1 MMRPF
6 LILALPLGLHCAVLA
21 PGSAAAEIT
30 QPDCAT
36 LVAWA
41 GSTDFREVQTLNP
54 STVLGFPTA
63 FLGEE
68 MVAIYGK
75 TGPEF
80 TAEDVAQDRPHATA
94 GPHTVHKATRKNPAG
109 NE

>member
-68 MVAIYGK
+68 MVALSGK
-75 TGPEF
+75 TGSTEESRVGKEWVSTCRSRWSPY
-80 TAEDVAQDRPHATA
+80 H
-94 GPHTVHKATRKNPAG
+94 
-109 NE
+109 